1 MIDERSRHALYLRL
15 EEVLGA
21 QEAETL
27 MEHLPP
33 VGWADVATKHDL
45 DAFRVATK
53 RDLDALR
60 AATKHDVDALRTS
73 VSKDMELLRLELGG
87 EMERRFA
94 AMTRTHVI
102 TSFGSAIAVASLVL
116 AAVRL

>member
-21 QEAETL
+21 EEAETL

-33 VGWADVATKHDL
+33 VGWADVAT
-45 DAFRVATK
+45 T
-53 RDLDALR
+53 RDLDGLRSDFNALR
-60 AATKHDVDALRTS
+60 
-73 VSKDMELLRLELGG
+73 VSMKQDMELLRLELRG
-87 EMERRFA
+87 EMARGFA
-94 AMTRTHVI
+94 TMTRTYVI

>member
-1 MIDERSRHALYLRL
+1 MMIDERSRHALYLRL

-21 QEAETL
+21 EEAETL

-33 VGWADVATKHDL
+33 VGWADVAT
-45 DAFRVATK
+45 T
-53 RDLDALR
+53 RDLDGLR
-60 AATKHDVDALRTS
+60 SDFNAQR
-73 VSKDMELLRLELGG
+73 VSMKQDMELLRLELRG
-87 EMERRFA
+87 EMTRGFA
-94 AMTRTHVI
+94 TMTRTYVI